1 MEETFTSAAI
11 AFLAIFMFSVPLIW
25 FFVYAKDN
33 IKAQQESDEYRRRL
47 EKLEDEHLP
56 KRHTHPTANGIED
69 ATAVLIDLVMR
80 EEMNAEFRS
89 SRYETAMRIL
99 GKVRKGPYAYT
110 DTPNEK

>member
-1 MEETFTSAAI
+1 MEGMFTSAAI

-33 IKAQQESDEYRRRL
+33 VKTQQESDEYRRRL
-47 EKLEDEHLP
+47 EKLEDEHKP
-56 KRHTHPTANGIED
+56 KRHTHPTAKGIED

-80 EEMNAEFRS
+80 EEMNAEFRH
-89 SRYETAMRIL
+89 SRLEAARKIL
-99 GKVRKGPYAYT
+99 GKVREGPHAYK

>member
-25 FFVYAKDN
+25 FFVYEKNN
-33 IKAQQESDEYRRRL
+33 IKTQQESDECCRRL
-47 EKLEDEHLP
+47 EKLEDEHLS

-69 ATAVLIDLVMR
+69 ATAVLIDLVMH
-80 EEMNAEFRS
+80 EEMNAEFRH
-89 SRYETAMRIL
+89 SRLEAARKIL
-99 GKVRKGPYAYT
+99 GRVREGPHAYK